1 MDDSVWRWAR
11 VPNSR
16 VGACLRLFRRECA
29 GEAHNTVMSGKAD
42 GRRAVGKGL
51 VKLLISLAL
60 VSIPAAPLLAQ
71 STDRPDSGF
80 GPIDTSAPSIPPDE
94 IVKQFAAKET
104 QFRHALDNYTYQRDV
119 RIQTINDDG
128 KVDGEYRQVV
138 QITFDSQG
146 RKSEHVTFA
155 PQNTLERIQM
165 SPADVSD
172 IEQRLPFVLTT
183 EDVGQYNLTYV
194 GRQKVD
200 EVDCYIFDVAPK
212 VMEKGKRYI
221 KGRIWVDQ
229 KDLQIVITSAKNVPD
244 DMRKGHEDLS
254 PPFTTYREQVDG
266 KYWFPVYTKADAE
279 LHFSGGNGYMSQ
291 DVHIRQ
297 IVRYTD
303 YKQFRSNIKVLFQG
317 QDVTNNTGQ
326 PQPNGQPPNGQQSQ
340 PTPH

>member
-1 MDDSVWRWAR
+1 M
-11 VPNSR
+11 
-16 VGACLRLFRRECA
+16 
-29 GEAHNTVMSGKAD
+29 
-42 GRRAVGKGL
+42 
-51 VKLLISLAL
+51 
-60 VSIPAAPLLAQ
+60 
-71 STDRPDSGF
+71 
-80 GPIDTSAPSIPPDE
+80 
-94 IVKQFAAKET
+94 
-104 QFRHALDNYTYQRDV
+104 
-119 RIQTINDDG
+119 DDG

-138 QITFDSQG
+138 QITFDSNG

-165 SPADVSD
+165 TPADVSD

-200 EVDCYIFDVAPK
+200 EVDCYVFDVAPK
-212 VMEKGKRYI
+212 VMEKGKRYL

-279 LHFSGGNGYMSQ
+279 LHFSGGSGYMSS

-297 IVRYTD
+297 IVKYTD
-303 YKQFRSNIKVLFQG
+303 YKQFRSTVKLIFEG
-317 QDVTNNTGQ
+317 QDVTNNTQQ
-326 PQPNGQPPNGQQSQ
+326 PPPNGQPPPASPARAPLDSSGAAHASLRIHGSLQSGGCVFRQ
-340 PTPH
+340 RVGAAHPRGMKNAKDLGFVTGHGL

>member
-1 MDDSVWRWAR
+1 MA
-11 VPNSR
+11 
-16 VGACLRLFRRECA
+16 LRRGDTMGDKTR
-29 GEAHNTVMSGKAD
+29 
-42 GRRAVGKGL
+42 GKGL
-51 VKLLISLAL
+51 AKLLILLAL
-60 VSIPAAPLLAQ
+60 VPIAGLPVAAQ
-71 STDRPDSGF
+71 SKDQPDQGF
-80 GPIDTSAPSIPPDE
+80 GPIDTSAPTIPPDK
-94 IVKQFAAKET
+94 IVQQFAAKESE
-104 QFRHALDNYTYQRDV
+104 FRHALDNYTYQRDV
-119 RIQTINDDG
+119 RIQTINDDN

-138 QITFDSQG
+138 QITFDSNG

-155 PQNTLERIQM
+155 PANTLERIQM

-183 EDVGQYNLTYV
+183 EDVGQYNLTYA

-200 EVDCYIFDVAPK
+200 EVDCYVFDVAPK
-212 VMEKGKRYI
+212 VMEKGKRYL

-303 YKQFRSNIKVLFQG
+303 YKQFRSTVKLIFEG

-326 PQPNGQPPNGQQSQ
+326 PNNAPASGQQQ
-340 PTPH
+340 PQQSAPPASAPH

>member
-1 MDDSVWRWAR
+1 V
-11 VPNSR
+11 SR
-16 VGACLRLFRRECA
+16 
-29 GEAHNTVMSGKAD
+29 
-42 GRRAVGKGL
+42 GL
-51 VKLLISLAL
+51 GKLLILITLVPVPAL
-60 VSIPAAPLLAQ
+60 LGQTTAQ
-71 STDRPDSGF
+71 PDQGF
-80 GPIDTSAPSIPPDE
+80 GPIDTSPPATPPAQ
-94 IVKQFAAKET
+94 IIQQFAAKET
-104 QFRHALDNYTYQRDV
+104 EFRKALDNYTYQRDV

-138 QITFDSQG
+138 QITFDSSG

-200 EVDCYIFDVAPK
+200 EVDCYVFDVAPK
-212 VMEKGKRYI
+212 VMEKGKRYL

-279 LHFSGGNGYMSQ
+279 LHFSGGSGYMSQ
-291 DVHIRQ
+291 DVRIRQ
-297 IVRYTD
+297 IVKYTD
-303 YKQFRSNIKVLFQG
+303 YKQFRSTIKLIFQG
-317 QDVTNNTGQ
+317 QDVTNNAPQSQ
-326 PQPNGQPPNGQQSQ
+326 PGNPPANGQQPQ
-340 PTPH
+340 QTAPAATAPH

>member
-1 MDDSVWRWAR
+1 MRVQTMDRGLAKWLILLML
-11 VPNSR
+11 VPI
-16 VGACLRLFRRECA
+16 AC
-29 GEAHNTVMSGKAD
+29 
-42 GRRAVGKGL
+42 
-51 VKLLISLAL
+51 
-60 VSIPAAPLLAQ
+60 PAMRAQ
-71 STDRPDSGF
+71 SKDQPDQGF
-80 GPIDTSAPSIPPDE
+80 GPIDTSAPAIPPDK
-94 IVKQFAAKET
+94 IVQEFAAKET
-104 QFRHALDNYTYQRDV
+104 EFRHALDNYTYQRDV
-119 RIQTINDDG
+119 RIQTIDDDG

-138 QITFDSQG
+138 QITFDSNG

-155 PQNTLERIQM
+155 PANTLERIQM

-200 EVDCYIFDVAPK
+200 EVNCYVFDVAPK
-212 VMEKGKRYI
+212 VMEKGKRYL

-229 KDLQIVITSAKNVPD
+229 KDLQIVITSGKNVPD
-244 DMRKGHEDLS
+244 DLRKGHEDLS

-279 LHFSGGNGYMSQ
+279 LHFSGGSGYMSQ

-303 YKQFRSNIKVLFQG
+303 YKQFRSTVKLIFEG
-317 QDVTNNTGQ
+317 QDVTNKPEQPNTAPASGQQQ
-326 PQPNGQPPNGQQSQ
+326 PQQSA
-340 PTPH
+340 PSTSAPH

>member
-1 MDDSVWRWAR
+1 
-11 VPNSR
+11 
-16 VGACLRLFRRECA
+16 
-29 GEAHNTVMSGKAD
+29 
-42 GRRAVGKGL
+42 
-51 VKLLISLAL
+51 
-60 VSIPAAPLLAQ
+60 
-71 STDRPDSGF
+71 
-80 GPIDTSAPSIPPDE
+80 
-94 IVKQFAAKET
+94 
-104 QFRHALDNYTYQRDV
+104 
-119 RIQTINDDG
+119 
-128 KVDGEYRQVV
+128 
-138 QITFDSQG
+138 
-146 RKSEHVTFA
+146 VTFA

-200 EVDCYIFDVAPK
+200 EVDCYVFDVAPK
-212 VMEKGKRYI
+212 VMEKGKRYL

-279 LHFSGGNGYMSQ
+279 LHFSGGSGYMAQ
-291 DVHIRQ
+291 DVRIRQ

-303 YKQFRSNIKVLFQG
+303 YKQFRSTVKLIFEG
-317 QDVTNNTGQ
+317 QDVTNNNGQ
-326 PQPNGQPPNGQQSQ
+326 PQPNGQPANGQPANGQQPQ
-340 PTPH
+340 QAPPAATAPH

>member
-1 MDDSVWRWAR
+1 VEG
-11 VPNSR
+11 P
-16 VGACLRLFRRECA
+16 
-29 GEAHNTVMSGKAD
+29 
-42 GRRAVGKGL
+42 AVRKSL
-51 VKLLISLAL
+51 AKLLILLAIAP
-60 VSIPAAPLLAQ
+60 VPALLAQ
-71 STDRPDSGF
+71 SKDQPDQGF
-80 GPIDTSAPSIPPDE
+80 GPIDSSAPAMAPE
-94 IVKQFAAKET
+94 QIVQQFAAKET
-104 QFRHALDNYTYQRDV
+104 EFRHALDNYTYQRDV

-138 QITFDSQG
+138 QITFDSNG

-155 PQNTLERIQM
+155 PQNTLERITM

-200 EVDCYIFDVAPK
+200 EVDCYVFDVAPK
-212 VMEKGKRYI
+212 VMEKGKRYL

-279 LHFSGGNGYMSQ
+279 LHFAGGSGYMSQ

-303 YKQFRSNIKVLFQG
+303 YKQFRSTVKLIFEG
-317 QDVTNNTGQ
+317 QDVTNNTQQ
-326 PQPNGQPPNGQQSQ
+326 PQPNGAPANGQQQ
-340 PTPH
+340 APPAAAPQH

>member
-1 MDDSVWRWAR
+1 M
-11 VPNSR
+11 
-16 VGACLRLFRRECA
+16 GREA
-29 GEAHNTVMSGKAD
+29 EGM
-42 GRRAVGKGL
+42 GKGFVKFLILL
-51 VKLLISLAL
+51 VL
-60 VSIPAAPLLAQ
+60 VPIPALLAQ
-71 STDRPDSGF
+71 SKDRPDSGY
-80 GPIDTSAPSIPPDE
+80 GPIDTSAPATPPDQ
-94 IVKQFAAKET
+94 IVKEFAAKESE
-104 QFRHALDNYTYQRDV
+104 FRRALDNYTYQRDV

-200 EVDCYIFDVAPK
+200 EVNCYVFDVAPK
-212 VMEKGKRYI
+212 VMEKGKRYL

-279 LHFSGGNGYMSQ
+279 LHFSGGSGYMSQ
-291 DVHIRQ
+291 DVRIRQ

-303 YKQFRSNIKVLFQG
+303 YKQFRSTVKLIFQG
-317 QDVTNNTGQ
+317 QDVTNNNGQ
-326 PQPNGQPPNGQQSQ
+326 PQPNGQPANGQQPQ
-340 PTPH
+340 QAPPAATAPH

>member
-1 MDDSVWRWAR
+1 MALVRGD
-11 VPNSR
+11 
-16 VGACLRLFRRECA
+16 
-29 GEAHNTVMSGKAD
+29 VMRDRTMGKDLA
-42 GRRAVGKGL
+42 
-51 VKLLISLAL
+51 KLLILL
-60 VSIPAAPLLAQ
+60 VLVPIAGLPLRGQ
-71 STDRPDSGF
+71 SKDQPDQGF
-80 GPIDTSAPSIPPDE
+80 GPIDTSAPTIAPDK
-94 IVKQFAAKET
+94 IVQQFAAKESE
-104 QFRHALDNYTYQRDV
+104 FRHALDNYTYQRDV

-138 QITFDSQG
+138 QITFDSNG

-155 PQNTLERIQM
+155 PQNTLERITM

-200 EVDCYIFDVAPK
+200 EVDCYVFDVAPK
-212 VMEKGKRYI
+212 VMEKGKRYL

-279 LHFSGGNGYMSQ
+279 LHFSGGNGYVGQ

-303 YKQFRSNIKVLFQG
+303 YKQFRSTVKLIFEG
-317 QDVTNNTGQ
+317 QDVTNKPEQ
-326 PQPNGQPPNGQQSQ
+326 PSNGPANGQQQ
-340 PTPH
+340 PQQSPPPASAPH

>member
-1 MDDSVWRWAR
+1 MGIIPSNKDLARW
-11 VPNSR
+11 
-16 VGACLRLFRRECA
+16 
-29 GEAHNTVMSGKAD
+29 
-42 GRRAVGKGL
+42 
-51 VKLLISLAL
+51 LILLAL
-60 VSIPAAPLLAQ
+60 VPIVGLPLRGQ
-71 STDRPDSGF
+71 SKDQPDQGF
-80 GPIDTSAPSIPPDE
+80 GPVDTSAPTMAPDK
-94 IVKQFAAKET
+94 IVQQFAAKESE
-104 QFRHALDNYTYQRDV
+104 FRHALDNYTYQRDV
-119 RIQTINDDG
+119 RIQTINEDG

-138 QITFDSQG
+138 QITFDTNG

-155 PQNTLERIQM
+155 PANTLERIQM

-183 EDVGQYNLTYV
+183 EDVGQYNMSYV

-200 EVDCYIFDVAPK
+200 EVDCYVFDVAPK
-212 VMEKGKRYI
+212 VMEKGKRYL

-279 LHFSGGNGYMSQ
+279 LHFSGGSGYMSQ

-297 IVRYTD
+297 IVHYSD
-303 YKQFRSNIKVLFQG
+303 YKQFRSTVKLIFEG
-317 QDVTNNTGQ
+317 QDVTNNPGQPNNAPANGQ
-326 PQPNGQPPNGQQSQ
+326 PQQSAPPASA
-340 PTPH
+340 PH

>member
-1 MDDSVWRWAR
+1 M
-11 VPNSR
+11 
-16 VGACLRLFRRECA
+16 G
-29 GEAHNTVMSGKAD
+29 GETVS
-42 GRRAVGKGL
+42 KGIA
-51 VKLLISLAL
+51 KLLILLAL
-60 VSIPAAPLLAQ
+60 VPIPALPLLAQ
-71 STDRPDSGF
+71 NASQPDQGF
-80 GPIDTSAPSIPPDE
+80 GPIDTSAPATQPDE
-94 IVKQFAAKET
+94 IVKKFAAKESE
-104 QFRHALDNYTYQRDV
+104 FRHALDNYTYQRDV

-138 QITFDSQG
+138 QITFDNNG

-155 PQNTLERIQM
+155 PANTLERITM

-172 IEQRLPFVLTT
+172 IEQRLPFVLTS

-200 EVDCYIFDVAPK
+200 EVDCYVFEVAPK
-212 VMEKGKRYI
+212 VMEKGKRYL

-279 LHFSGGNGYMSQ
+279 LHFSGWSGYMSQ

-303 YKQFRSNIKVLFQG
+303 YKQFRSTVKLIFQG

-326 PQPNGQPPNGQQSQ
+326 PQPNNAPANGQQPQQSA
-340 PTPH
+340 PPATAPH

>member
-1 MDDSVWRWAR
+1 M
-11 VPNSR
+11 
-16 VGACLRLFRRECA
+16 
-29 GEAHNTVMSGKAD
+29 
-42 GRRAVGKGL
+42 GRGL
-51 VKLLISLAL
+51 SKLLILLAL
-60 VSIPAAPLLAQ
+60 VPVLGGALLAQ
-71 STDRPDSGF
+71 SKDQPDSGF
-80 GPIDTSAPSIPPDE
+80 GPVDTSAPAIPPDQ
-94 IVKQFAAKET
+94 IVKQFAAKESE
-104 QFRHALDNYTYQRDV
+104 FRHALDNYTYQRDV

-138 QITFDSQG
+138 EITFDAMG
-146 RKSEHVTFA
+146 RKSERVTFA

-165 SPADVSD
+165 TPADVSD

-200 EVDCYIFDVAPK
+200 EVDCYVFDVAPK
-212 VMEKGKRYI
+212 VMEKGKRYL

-291 DVHIRQ
+291 DVRIRQ
-297 IVRYTD
+297 IVRYTN
-303 YKQFRSNIKVLFQG
+303 YKQFGSTVKLIFQG
-317 QDVTNNTGQ
+317 QDVTNTPQ
-326 PQPNGQPPNGQQSQ
+326 QPNSAPANGQQPQ
-340 PTPH
+340 QAPPAATPPH

>member
-1 MDDSVWRWAR
+1 M
-11 VPNSR
+11 
-16 VGACLRLFRRECA
+16 G
-29 GEAHNTVMSGKAD
+29 GEAVS
-42 GRRAVGKGL
+42 KGL
-51 VKLLISLAL
+51 AKLLVLLAL
-60 VSIPAAPLLAQ
+60 VPVLALPLPAQ
-71 STDRPDSGF
+71 STDQPDQGF
-80 GPIDTSAPSIPPDE
+80 GPIDTSAAAKPPDQ
-94 IVKQFAAKET
+94 IVKEFAAKESE
-104 QFRHALDNYTYQRDV
+104 FRRALDNYTYQRDV

-128 KVDGEYRQVV
+128 KPDGEYRQVV
-138 QITFDSQG
+138 QITFDSNG

-165 SPADVSD
+165 TPADVSD

-200 EVDCYIFDVAPK
+200 EVDCYVFDVAPK
-212 VMEKGKRYI
+212 VMEKGKRYL

-279 LHFSGGNGYMSQ
+279 LHFSGGSGYMSQ
-291 DVHIRQ
+291 AVHIRQ

-303 YKQFRSNIKVLFQG
+303 YKQFRSTVKLIFEG
-317 QDVTNNTGQ
+317 QDVTNKPEQPGNT
-326 PQPNGQPPNGQQSQ
+326 PPNGQQQ
-340 PTPH
+340 PPSAPPATAPN

>member
-1 MDDSVWRWAR
+1 
-11 VPNSR
+11 
-16 VGACLRLFRRECA
+16 
-29 GEAHNTVMSGKAD
+29 
-42 GRRAVGKGL
+42 
-51 VKLLISLAL
+51 
-60 VSIPAAPLLAQ
+60 
-71 STDRPDSGF
+71 
-80 GPIDTSAPSIPPDE
+80 
-94 IVKQFAAKET
+94 
-104 QFRHALDNYTYQRDV
+104 
-119 RIQTINDDG
+119 
-128 KVDGEYRQVV
+128 
-138 QITFDSQG
+138 
-146 RKSEHVTFA
+146 
-155 PQNTLERIQM
+155 M

-200 EVDCYIFDVAPK
+200 EVDCYVFDVAPK
-212 VMEKGKRYI
+212 VMEKGKRYL

-303 YKQFRSNIKVLFQG
+303 YKQFRSTVKLIFEG
-317 QDVTNNTGQ
+317 QDVTNKPGQPDAPANGQQQ
-326 PQPNGQPPNGQQSQ
+326 PQPSAPPASA
-340 PTPH
+340 PH

>member
-1 MDDSVWRWAR
+1 
-11 VPNSR
+11 
-16 VGACLRLFRRECA
+16 VG
-29 GEAHNTVMSGKAD
+29 GETVN
-42 GRRAVGKGL
+42 KGL
-51 VKLLISLAL
+51 AKLLVLLAVVPVLAL
-60 VSIPAAPLLAQ
+60 PLPAQ
-71 STDRPDSGF
+71 SKDQPDQGF
-80 GPIDTSAPSIPPDE
+80 GPIDTSAPAKPPDQ
-94 IVKQFAAKET
+94 IVKEFAAKESE
-104 QFRHALDNYTYQRDV
+104 FRRALDNYTYQRDV

-128 KVDGEYRQVV
+128 KPDGEYRQVV

-165 SPADVSD
+165 TPSDVSD

-200 EVDCYIFDVAPK
+200 EVDCYVFDVAPK
-212 VMEKGKRYI
+212 VMEKGKRYL

-279 LHFSGGNGYMSQ
+279 LHFSGGSGYMSQ
-291 DVHIRQ
+291 DVRIRQ

-303 YKQFRSNIKVLFQG
+303 YKQFRSTVKLIFQG
-317 QDVTNNTGQ
+317 QDVTNNNGQ
-326 PQPNGQPPNGQQSQ
+326 PQTGTPPANGQQPAQ
-340 PTPH
+340 TPPAAPQ

>member
-1 MDDSVWRWAR
+1 M
-11 VPNSR
+11 
-16 VGACLRLFRRECA
+16 RR
-29 GEAHNTVMSGKAD
+29 
-42 GRRAVGKGL
+42 GL
-51 VKLLISLAL
+51 AKLLILLAL
-60 VSIPAAPLLAQ
+60 VAVPMMPLLALGK
-71 STDRPDSGF
+71 STPDQPDQGF
-80 GPIDTSAPSIPPDE
+80 GPVDTSAPATPPE
-94 IVKQFAAKET
+94 QIIKQFAAKESE
-104 QFRHALDNYTYQRDV
+104 FRHALDNYTYQRDV

-128 KVDGEYRQVV
+128 KPDGEYRQVV
-138 QITFDSQG
+138 QITFDSNG
-146 RKSEHVTFA
+146 RKSERVTFA

-183 EDVGQYNLTYV
+183 EDIGQYNLTYV

-200 EVDCYIFDVAPK
+200 EVDCYVFDVAPK
-212 VMEKGKRYI
+212 VMEKGKRYL

-279 LHFSGGNGYMSQ
+279 LHFSGGSGYMSQ
-291 DVHIRQ
+291 DVRIRQ

-303 YKQFRSNIKVLFQG
+303 YKQFRSTVKLIFQG

-326 PQPNGQPPNGQQSQ
+326 PQPNTPPANSPPANGQQPQ
-340 PTPH
+340 QAPPAATPPH

>member
-1 MDDSVWRWAR
+1 M
-11 VPNSR
+11 
-16 VGACLRLFRRECA
+16 G
-29 GEAHNTVMSGKAD
+29 GEA
-42 GRRAVGKGL
+42 VGNGL
-51 VKLLISLAL
+51 ARLLVLLAL
-60 VSIPAAPLLAQ
+60 VPVLALPLAAQ
-71 STDRPDSGF
+71 TKDQPDQGF
-80 GPIDTSAPSIPPDE
+80 GPIDTSAPAKPPDQ
-94 IVKQFAAKET
+94 IVKEFAAKESE
-104 QFRHALDNYTYQRDV
+104 FRLALDNYTYQRDV

-128 KVDGEYRQVV
+128 KPDGEYRQVV

-165 SPADVSD
+165 TPADVSD

-200 EVDCYIFDVAPK
+200 EVDCYVFDVAPK
-212 VMEKGKRYI
+212 VMEKGKRYL

-279 LHFSGGNGYMSQ
+279 LHFSGGSGYMSQ

-303 YKQFRSNIKVLFQG
+303 YKQFRSTVKLIFQG
-317 QDVTNNTGQ
+317 QDVTNNNGQ
-326 PQPNGQPPNGQQSQ
+326 PQTGAPPANAQPAQAPPAAQK
-340 PTPH
+340 

>member
-1 MDDSVWRWAR
+1 MEES
-11 VPNSR
+11 SR
-16 VGACLRLFRRECA
+16 GGPAV
-29 GEAHNTVMSGKAD
+29 
-42 GRRAVGKGL
+42 RAFL
-51 VKLLISLAL
+51 VKSLILLVL
-60 VSIPAAPLLAQ
+60 VPCAAWAQ
-71 STDRPDSGF
+71 SSDRPDQGF
-80 GPIDTSAPSIPPDE
+80 GPIDTSAPSTPPDE

-104 QFRHALDNYTYQRDV
+104 EFRRALDNYTYQRDV
-119 RIQTINDDG
+119 RIQTIDDNG

-138 QITFDSQG
+138 QITFDTAG

-155 PQNTLERIQM
+155 PQNTLERITM

-172 IEQRLPFVLTT
+172 IEQRLPFVLTS

-200 EVDCYIFDVAPK
+200 EVDCYVFDVAPK
-212 VMEKGKRYI
+212 VMEKGKRYL

-229 KDLQIVITSAKNVPD
+229 KDLQIVITSGKNVPD
-244 DMRKGHEDLS
+244 DLRKGHEDLS

-279 LHFSGGNGYMSQ
+279 LHFTGGGGSMAQ

-303 YKQFRSNIKVLFQG
+303 YKQFRSTVKLIFQG
-317 QDVTNNTGQ
+317 QDVTNNSQQQQ
-326 PQPNGQPPNGQQSQ
+326 PQQQQQAAPPANGPTEQQPS
-340 PTPH
+340 H

>member
-1 MDDSVWRWAR
+1 MGDK
-11 VPNSR
+11 
-16 VGACLRLFRRECA
+16 
-29 GEAHNTVMSGKAD
+29 TMSN
-42 GRRAVGKGL
+42 GL
-51 VKLLISLAL
+51 AKLLILL
-60 VSIPAAPLLAQ
+60 VLVPATAMPLLAQ
-71 STDRPDSGF
+71 GKSTTDQPDQGF
-80 GPIDTSAPSIPPDE
+80 GPVDTSAPSTPPAQ
-94 IVKQFAAKET
+94 IIQQFAAKESE
-104 QFRHALDNYTYQRDV
+104 FRRALDNYTYQRDV

-128 KVDGEYRQVV
+128 KPDGEYRQVV
-138 QITFDSQG
+138 QITFDSSG
-146 RKSEHVTFA
+146 RKSERVTFA

-200 EVDCYIFDVAPK
+200 EVDCYVFEVAPK
-212 VMEKGKRYI
+212 VMEKGKRYL

-279 LHFSGGNGYMSQ
+279 LHFSGGSGYMSQ
-291 DVHIRQ
+291 DVRIRQ

-303 YKQFRSNIKVLFQG
+303 YKQFRSTVKLIFQG
-317 QDVTNNTGQ
+317 QDVTNNTAQ
-326 PQPNGQPPNGQQSQ
+326 PQPNSPPAGGQQSQ
-340 PTPH
+340 QAPPAATPPH